1 METKNSTTK
10 SFDQSEYHELEIL
23 KSVHEESHLNNRK
36 AATKLGVSVKL
47 AHTILNRMV
56 TKGLLNIQK
65 ENSRKWHYF
74 LTPTGLLEQ
83 ARLTMSFFDFSM
95 QFYKDTRKLSAQL
108 CRDLAESGK
117 KNIVLLGT
125 GELAEVVYLGVQEW
139 GLNLVD
145 VIDLKNDDSK
155 FMGIKT
161 VNINEI
167 NQHDAIIICL
177 YNPLQPMEKDYLPEG
192 IKLNQKMVW
201 IFS

>member
-10 SFDQSEYHELEIL
+10 SFDQNEYHELEIL

-56 TKGLLNIQK
+56 KKGLLNIQK

-83 ARLTMSFFDFSM
+83 ARLTVSFFDFSM

-108 CRDLAESGK
+108 CRDLAESDK
-117 KNIVLLGT
+117 KNVVLLGT

-139 GLNLVD
+139 NLNLVD
-145 VIDLKNDDSK
+145 VIDLENDNSK

-161 VNINEI
+161 VKINEI